1 MNREIDNLI
10 VSNGFPFLNSNLYK
24 NVVGVS
30 LASATIVK
38 SVAGVLHEVTINK
51 PVINAILALY
61 DNPSGASGTVIGT
74 ITYPA
79 TLLSDPPLV
88 GLHDI
93 RFTTGLT
100 LSITGPMDVTI
111 SYR

>member
-30 LASATIVK
+30 TIVK